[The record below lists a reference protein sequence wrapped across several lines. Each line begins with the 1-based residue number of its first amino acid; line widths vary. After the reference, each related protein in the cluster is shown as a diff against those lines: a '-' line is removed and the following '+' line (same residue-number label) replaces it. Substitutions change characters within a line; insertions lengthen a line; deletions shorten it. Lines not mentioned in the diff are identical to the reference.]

1 VTGAGLPIPWVGKD
15 FVTLAMLDPVIDLVS
30 SNTPLP
36 SPWGRVVVIVAL
48 FAIAWAVS
56 RASAFVARRLLAWHD
71 RRHEDSDL
79 EVTGKIA
86 ELKRRE
92 TLVSVIRTGI
102 AYAAFAGAVILSFAQ
117 LAGGVD
123 RLAAIAGASLALI
136 VAGFAAQRVL
146 VDIIAGLMMFVERW
160 YSVGDTVVAIAAGV
174 ELQGV
179 VEDVSLRRT
188 RLRSLNGEVIQVHN
202 SQITAVR
209 VLPSGV
215 KELAIELFVSKR
227 DEGERLVEEV
237 AKFLPEGPTTF
248 VHRPWIESVEEL
260 SHVLTRIRMR
270 VTVAPGREWLAEEFF
285 ADLLKERGGSSLI
298 VHGPVALAVDER
310 ATRTFAR
317 ASATTRTRF
326 RSAPQPETAAAR
338 SGR

>member
-1 VTGAGLPIPWVGKD
+1 
-15 FVTLAMLDPVIDLVS
+15 MLDPIIDLVT
-30 SNTPLP
+30 SNTSLP
-36 SPWGRVVVIVAL
+36 SLWGRALVIVAL
-48 FAIAWAVS
+48 FAVAWVVS
-56 RASAFVARRLLAWHD
+56 RLSAFVARRVLAWHD

-79 EVTGKIA
+79 EATGKIA

-209 VLPSGV
+209 VQPSGV

-227 DEGERLVEEV
+227 EAGERLVEEV
-237 AKFLPEGPTTF
+237 ASMLPEGPTTF
-248 VHRPWIESVEEL
+248 VRRPWIESVEEL
-260 SHVLTRIRMR
+260 SHILARIRIR
-270 VTVAPGREWLAEEFF
+270 VTVAPGREWLAEQFF

-298 VHGPVALAVDER
+298 IHGPVALAVDDR

-317 ASATTRTRF
+317 ASATTRVRF
-326 RSAPQPETAAAR
+326 RPAPQGRTAAAR
-338 SGR
+338 